1 MLINFHIVYDC
12 FCDAVAELSS
22 CETTCMTCKAKNTY
36 YIALYRK
43 SLLTPGLKQQ
53 LLKLF

>member
-22 CETTCMTCKAKNTY
+22 CETACMTCKAKNTY

-53 LLKLF
+53 LLKWF